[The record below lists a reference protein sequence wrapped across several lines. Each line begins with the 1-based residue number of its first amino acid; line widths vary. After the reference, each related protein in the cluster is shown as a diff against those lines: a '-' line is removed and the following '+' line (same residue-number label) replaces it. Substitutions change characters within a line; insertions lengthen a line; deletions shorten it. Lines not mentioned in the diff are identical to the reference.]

1 MSHVRVLWVDIGMVV
16 AAVIGVV
23 IVVFLYDAEFIVPL
37 MVFYMLAL
45 MAWAFVAETAA
56 VRAEEAE
63 QRSLRT
69 PASGVEPRPY
79 ERLSH

>member
-1 MSHVRVLWVDIGMVV
+1 MRHLSRSRKHLSVG
-16 AAVIGVV
+16 
-23 IVVFLYDAEFIVPL
+23 FFFIVAL

-45 MAWAFVAETAA
+45 MAWAFVAEIGA

-63 QRSLRT
+63 QRILRT